1 MMSLNLKLQ
10 SSATK
15 NQARAIELELRRIEA
30 KEAKELLSIVQPY
43 LPQLYVE
50 SDMDATNCYL
60 FFQRLAAKIDLIN
73 TFIAQAHNLPES
85 LTGDVT
91 EMLVGIC
98 EMRGRLSALSIICQ
112 RFAAIMLRC
121 DVESFLNIG
130 RMFPE
135 ISPMEKRVD
144 MHIDLLRREE
154 FKVYE
159 CVSDAAK

>member
-1 MMSLNLKLQ
+1 
-10 SSATK
+10 
-15 NQARAIELELRRIEA
+15 
-30 KEAKELLSIVQPY
+30 
-43 LPQLYVE
+43 
-50 SDMDATNCYL
+50 
-60 FFQRLAAKIDLIN
+60 
-73 TFIAQAHNLPES
+73 
-85 LTGDVT
+85 
-91 EMLVGIC
+91 
-98 EMRGRLSALSIICQ
+98 
-112 RFAAIMLRC
+112 MLRC